1 MGLGVDQTY
10 GKVCK
15 INRFAWG
22 LGLGL
27 GLIKPMANHVKSI
40 DLHGAWG

>member
-10 GKVCK
+10 GKPCK
-15 INRFAWG
+15 INRFAW
-22 LGLGL
+22 GL

-40 DLHGAWG
+40 DLHGAGG